1 MSLFDWHRS
10 ALPTFS
16 RGGIH
21 PDEHKELTENLAIE
35 DFIPTNVSLP
45 VSQSLGPSAE
55 PLVVKAA
62 KVKRGDIIATV
73 PGGGVS
79 LHAPVSGIIKSVQTG
94 PHASLVYDT
103 VITIQAKTGEGDPQ
117 FPEQAF

>member
-1 MSLFDWHRS
+1 MSMLSWHKS

-21 PDEHKELTENLAIE
+21 PDEHKEITENLPIE
-35 DFIPTNVSLP
+35 VFTPTTVSIP

-55 PLVVKAA
+55 PLVAKAQM
-62 KVKRGDIIATV
+62 VKRGDVIATV

-79 LHAPVSGIIKSVQTG
+79 VHASISGIVKSVQTG

-103 VITIQAKTGEGDPQ
+103 VISILAKPGEGDPE
-117 FPEQAF
+117 FAEQAN